1 MRTVAVGIVLLV
13 ALAGCTTLAPGAK
26 DVYITRNAVEVQQC
40 KALGSVQSVPP
51 YVLPNDD
58 LKQLRNQ
65 TIAVGADTVLITGP
79 RLVSTAGVAY
89 RCHT

>member
-1 MRTVAVGIVLLV
+1 MKKVAVCSVFLV

-26 DVYITRNAVEVQQC
+26 GVYITRNAADVEQC

-51 YVLPNDD
+51 YILPNDD

-65 TIAVGADTVLITGP
+65 TVAFGADTVLLTGP

-89 RCHT
+89 RCRT